1 MAGSLGTPSAGSRW
15 LAPSSRV
22 GPTRLPDNKDHQSIP
37 PVSPPP
43 ATTPPPVAE
52 GAAGSK
58 PRPAESTVPTFKQP
72 SRVPPTPVPP
82 AANAPAAVPPATA
95 PALTATKVVA
105 ASAVSAETP
114 LTAKAEL
121 KIGHP
126 PAQGEPHAIDGR
138 PAILGAE
145 PATVDKPKLKTDDPF
160 GGLESLEAE
169 MARLLGRD
177 KSS

>member
-1 MAGSLGTPSAGSRW
+1 MPPPIT
-15 LAPSSRV
+15 PSSRV

-37 PVSPPP
+37 SVSPPP
-43 ATTPPPVAE
+43 ATTPAQVTEVAS
-52 GAAGSK
+52 AAN
-58 PRPAESTVPTFKQP
+58 PRPVQSAMPNLKQP
-72 SRVPPTPVPP
+72 SRVPSAVVLP
-82 AANAPAAVPPATA
+82 AANAPAAVTLAAPPPSA
-95 PALTATKVVA
+95 ATKIVGKLAVA
-105 ASAVSAETP
+105 AETP
-114 LTAKAEL
+114 LIAKAEL
-121 KIGHP
+121 KVGHP

-145 PATVDKPKLKTDDPF
+145 PATVEKPKLKTDDPF